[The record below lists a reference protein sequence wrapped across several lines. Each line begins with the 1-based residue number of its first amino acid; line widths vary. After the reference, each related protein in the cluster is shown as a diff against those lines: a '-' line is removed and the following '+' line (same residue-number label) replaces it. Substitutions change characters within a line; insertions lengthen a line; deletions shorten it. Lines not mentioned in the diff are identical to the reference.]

1 MKLILG
7 HNQFFGIDHKS
18 EKRGRK
24 NFDYFKKTGAERLI
38 KFGLSIGY
46 DGYMLSTHDDCK
58 KIYKKFLSEKY
69 LHDKKIKK
77 SLHII
82 TPYAN
87 KINTEL
93 NKIGLLGFG
102 LKNIKK
108 LKIFNIIKSIFLKK
122 NSLKYII
129 VSMFLDNDL
138 EKIPKKFINTLY
150 LHEIL
155 TDLLI
160 ALNQYKIIEIFKE
173 YCRSNNYFFGLATRN
188 FVLLKK
194 FLEKNNIFAD
204 TVLTHINTI
213 GLNMNPNKKE
223 VLRNLNSKNINKI
236 FAMGIFAS
244 GSKEFNER
252 KIKKF
257 ISNYPNIDG
266 MVIGS
271 TKKRNIKKNLIF
283 KND

>member
-24 NFDYFKKTGAERLI
+24 NFDYFKKFGAERLI
-38 KFGLSIGY
+38 KYGLSLGY

-69 LHDKKIKK
+69 LNNKKIKK
-77 SLHII
+77 NLHII
-82 TPYAN
+82 LPYAN

-93 NKIGLLGFG
+93 NKIGLLGLGF
-102 LKNIKK
+102 KNIKK
-108 LKIFNIIKSIFLKK
+108 LKIIDTIKSLFLKK
-122 NSLKYII
+122 KSLKYII

-138 EKIPKKFINTLY
+138 DKIPKKFINTLY

-155 TDLLI
+155 TDLLV
-160 ALNQYKIIEIFKE
+160 ALNMHEILEIFKE
-173 YCRSNNYFFGLATRN
+173 YCKSNNFCFGLATRN

-194 FLEKNNIFAD
+194 FLEKNKIYTD
-204 TVLTHINTI
+204 TVLTHINTV
-213 GLNMNPNKKE
+213 GFSMNPNKKE
-223 VLRNLNSKNINKI
+223 VLHNLNSKNIKKI
-236 FAMGIFAS
+236 FAMGVFAS
-244 GSKEFNER
+244 GIKDFNEK

-257 ISNYPNIDG
+257 ISNYPTIEG
-266 MVIGS
+266 VVIGS

>member
-18 EKRGRK
+18 EKRGRE
-24 NFDYFKKTGAERLI
+24 NFDYFKKFGAERLI
-38 KFGLSIGY
+38 KYGLSLGY

-69 LHDKKIKK
+69 LNNKKIEKN
-77 SLHII
+77 LHII
-82 TPYAN
+82 LPYAN

-93 NKIGLLGFG
+93 NKIGLLGLGF
-102 LKNIKK
+102 KNIKK
-108 LKIFNIIKSIFLKK
+108 IKIIDTIKNLFLKK
-122 NSLKYII
+122 KSLKYII

-155 TDLLI
+155 TDLLV
-160 ALNQYKIIEIFKE
+160 ALNMHEILEIFKE
-173 YCRSNNYFFGLATRN
+173 YCKSNNFFFGLATRN

-194 FLEKNNIFAD
+194 FLEKNKIYTD
-204 TVLTHINTI
+204 TVLTHINTV
-213 GLNMNPNKKE
+213 GFSMNPNKKE
-223 VLRNLNSKNINKI
+223 VLHNLNSKNIKKI
-236 FAMGIFAS
+236 FAMGVFAS
-244 GSKEFNER
+244 GIKDFNEK

-257 ISNYPNIDG
+257 ISNYPTIEG
-266 MVIGS
+266 IVIGS